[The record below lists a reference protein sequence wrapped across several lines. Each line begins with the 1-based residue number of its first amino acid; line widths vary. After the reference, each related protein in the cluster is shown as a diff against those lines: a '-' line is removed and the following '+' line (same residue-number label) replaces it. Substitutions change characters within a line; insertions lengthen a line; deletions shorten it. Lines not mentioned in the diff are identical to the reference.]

1 MFVRHEM
8 YGLSATGQ
16 WVPLF
21 ARARFEIKCCV
32 FISSAD
38 FITQMIGKSHAPVDH
53 ERENL
58 LVDFGPS
65 VVFHAPSRGVV
76 VVHDGGR
83 KEGRKERFK
92 VEFKGVNFSF
102 VKACSLLATN
112 RICDLPQ
119 FKGSKSQR

>member
-83 KEGRKERFK
+83 KEGRKGLR
-92 VEFKGVNFSF
+92 
-102 VKACSLLATN
+102 
-112 RICDLPQ
+112 
-119 FKGSKSQR
+119 